1 MKVGVVSVIGKPNV
15 GKSTLINTLVGTKLS
30 GVSPKPQTTRQKIIA
45 IYNSPSAQ
53 VVFLD
58 TPGVLER
65 KINELQREMDRETW
79 STLDEGD
86 LVLMVTDP
94 TPPDERDI
102 LIVERLREV
111 QKPKILAI
119 NKIDRVKKAELLPV
133 MDAFAKLLDF
143 EEIIPISALKVDGL
157 DILMGEILKRL
168 PEGEPLF
175 PQDQAS
181 TLPLRFFVAE
191 IIREK
196 IFLRYRK
203 EVPYSTAVE
212 VEEFREDEN
221 LVYISATIYV
231 ERESQKGILIGK
243 GGRALKEVGRLAREE
258 LEYLLGKKVYLELWV
273 KVKPG
278 WRRDIG
284 FIRRLRL
291 G

>member
-1 MKVGVVSVIGKPNV
+1 MKVGIVSVIGKPNV

-30 GVSPKPQTTRQKIIA
+30 GVSPKPQTTRQKIVA
-45 IYNSPSAQ
+45 IYNSPTAQ

-79 STLDEGD
+79 STLEEGD

-102 LIVERLREV
+102 LIMERLKEV
-111 QKPKILAI
+111 QKPKLLAI
-119 NKIDRVKKAELLPV
+119 NKIDRVKKVELLPV
-133 MDAFAKLLDF
+133 MDAFSKMLEF

-157 DILMGEILKRL
+157 DILMNEILKRL

-231 ERESQKGILIGK
+231 ERESQKAIIIGK

-273 KVKPG
+273 KVKKG
-278 WRRDIG
+278 WRRDVG